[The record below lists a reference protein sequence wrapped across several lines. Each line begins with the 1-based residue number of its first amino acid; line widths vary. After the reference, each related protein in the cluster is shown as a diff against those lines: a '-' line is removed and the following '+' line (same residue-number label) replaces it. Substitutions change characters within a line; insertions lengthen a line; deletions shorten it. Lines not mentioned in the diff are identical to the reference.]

1 MRKQLLGFLIAA
13 ALVLPLAA
21 GAQPSENPNFSAS
34 ELYVAKFLCGE
45 SPGGESR
52 IGVVE
57 GHYNTVINVQA
68 LKNRTR
74 VAFRATAIS
83 SNFEIEHGVPSD
95 FSFSELLDLGFGARI
110 VCNDIKNVLDL
121 DGQGFVEG
129 FVSVYSNKP
138 LVVETV
144 LTGEGDN
151 GVSVMQVLR
160 ALRWATSI
168 AVRPPVLQ

>member
-1 MRKQLLGFLIAA
+1 MRKLFLGFLVAA
-13 ALVLPLAA
+13 AVVQPLAA
-21 GAQPSENPNFSAS
+21 GAQPSESQNFSAS
-34 ELYVAKFLCGE
+34 ELYVAKFLCGY
-45 SPGGESR
+45 SSGGESR
-52 IGVVE
+52 LGVVE

-83 SNFEIEHGVPSD
+83 SNFDIEHGVPSD
-95 FSFSELLDLGFGARI
+95 FSFAEQFDLGFGGRI
-110 VCNDIKNVLDL
+110 LCNDIKDVLDL
-121 DGQGFVEG
+121 DGRGFVEG

-144 LTGEGDN
+144 LTGEGDD

-160 ALRWATSI
+160 ALRWATSL
-168 AVRPPVLQ
+168 AVRPEQVE